1 MFKIVS
7 VSAAFGALIAV
18 VLSPAFLRWLHQTL
32 GSRGPVVL
40 PEDAVVDVAIVLGYA
55 LFRNGTPTEP
65 LKGRVRE
72 GVELYLQGRARNLL
86 FSGAHPGGVVAKRS
100 EANVMREYA
109 EEVLRDSRP
118 GGGGAQGLLAAQR
131 WFEEDKSTST
141 WENAVF
147 SLDICRQKGWRSV
160 AVVTSPFHQIRSEMV
175 FRRLLRE
182 AEAASA
188 ARAARAAGAAEGS
201 PPPPIKL
208 YMAPAPY
215 QPHKG
220 WYAAPLDR
228 LVDAWDW
235 ARELAALVYYAARD
249 RL

>member
-32 GSRGPVVL
+32 GSRGPAVL
-40 PEDAVVDVAIVLGYA
+40 PNDAVVDVAIVLGYA

-65 LKGRVRE
+65 LKARVRE

-109 EEVLRDSRP
+109 EGVLRESRA
-118 GGGGAQGLLAAQR
+118 GGGAQGLLATQR
-131 WFEEDKSTST
+131 WFEEDQSTST

-147 SLDICRQKGWRSV
+147 SLRICREKGWRSV
-160 AVVTSPFHQIRSEMV
+160 AVVTSPFHQVRSEMV
-175 FRRLLRE
+175 FRRLLKE

-188 ARAARAAGAAEGS
+188 AAGEP

-208 YMAPAPY
+208 YIAPTSYAP
-215 QPHKG
+215 HVG

-235 ARELAALVYYAARD
+235 ARELAALVYYAVRD